1 MTKQTALIT
10 GASAG
15 LGLEFARQLS
25 NHSWNLI
32 LVARSKDLLEAL
44 AQELRMSHGITVQII
59 TLDLSGA
66 DATDT
71 LMQAIK
77 DTPVD
82 LLINNAGFGDFG
94 LFQDADPTRTHQMI
108 NLNVGTLTDL
118 TRAILPQMISRK
130 HGRIL
135 NVASTAAFQPGPLM
149 AVYYA
154 TKAYVLSFSEALSNE
169 LQGAG
174 VTITCL
180 CPGPTKTSFEKNA
193 HLGSSKLFKRELMT
207 AEDVVRIALDACMR
221 GKTLII
227 PGWKNRMGAFVTR
240 FIPISTAAK
249 VARFVQS
256 PSISK

>member
-1 MTKQTALIT
+1 MTKQAALIT

-15 LGLEFARQLS
+15 LGLEFACQLAAS
-25 NHSWNLI
+25 GWNLV
-32 LVARSKDLLEAL
+32 LVARSADKLETL
-44 AQELRMSHGITVQII
+44 AQELRTAYNITAQII
-59 TLDLSGA
+59 ALDLSRA

-94 LFQDADPTRTHQMI
+94 LFQDTDPTRTRQMI
-108 NLNVGTLTDL
+108 DLNVGTLTDL
-118 TRAILPQMISRK
+118 TRAILPQMITRK

-135 NVASTAAFQPGPLM
+135 NVASVAAFQPGPLM

-169 LQGAG
+169 LQGTG
-174 VTITCL
+174 ITVTCL

-193 HLGSSKLFKRELMT
+193 HLGSSKLFKRGLMDAKT
-207 AEDVVRIALDACMR
+207 VVRIALDACMH
-221 GKTLII
+221 GKALII
-227 PGWKNRMGAFVTR
+227 PGWKNRIGAFVTR
-240 FIPISTAAK
+240 FVPISTAAK

-256 PSISK
+256 PQ